1 MRAMFQRVKPVSIT
15 INPIFWFV
23 TWFHDFW
30 YLLHHVV
37 RKGKNKLCLQSDSL
51 EPVIGGDGCPI
62 NWLSRDGD
70 HSGRHHI
77 WSKRLRGTPC
87 SFFVFVSS
95 KVKVNDSLMLFE
107 HLLSHDYST
116 PSLFKGDA
124 QSPNPSSKKIYP
136 VLISIQLTVL
146 FKKTAEYSSAHSP
159 IKRMSNPSRPSPVP
173 LGHSV
178 LRSIQATCPCRTYSW
193 CFRQENF

>member
-1 MRAMFQRVKPVSIT
+1 M
-15 INPIFWFV
+15 
-23 TWFHDFW
+23 
-30 YLLHHVV
+30 
-37 RKGKNKLCLQSDSL
+37 
-51 EPVIGGDGCPI
+51 
-62 NWLSRDGD
+62 
-70 HSGRHHI
+70 
-77 WSKRLRGTPC
+77 
-87 SFFVFVSS
+87 SS

-178 LRSIQATCPCRTYSW
+178 LRSILAVPTVDAFVKRTFNKRMLYCLNIILLLLFIPFAGHCAFARS
-193 CFRQENF
+193 QINKEY